1 MLITNIEE
9 LRLYFPTHAIDSI
22 DPFIAVI
29 DNAEH
34 DFLSEK
40 LGTPLYAA
48 LCQWY
53 EDNADTYEKTIGKDT
68 TEYNQ
73 LLLLCQ
79 RCIAYNV
86 MARAI
91 GLNIISINNAGIN
104 ISTADDYGK
113 ADLAAVETFKTTCI
127 KESHAA
133 INRLLQTLEDWTE
146 QSAQTSDPSDESEES
161 EESEETT
168 VPGDSVADT
177 EKKEISDLWR
187 SSRYFYLAASL
198 LIPSARVL
206 QDYLNF
212 YESREKYILMIPD
225 LHYIQEEIIAPAI
238 GEDFCNYLVNLSI
251 EGKGTPVERKT
262 IVRLRKAMSAMLEE
276 RSTVIKLEKARAAH
290 VHDESV
296 RLLQAAIDY
305 IKLHVKDFPAEAVE
319 NSPLYVAPKPEA
331 SEGTTVPGDS
341 VAGQTYKNNQENSAI
356 FLTPILD

>member
-34 DFLSEK
+34 DFLGEK
-40 LGTPLYAA
+40 LGTPLYSA

-53 EDNADTYEKTIGKDT
+53 EDNADTYERTIGKDT

-146 QSAQTSDPSDESEES
+146 QSAQEHDES
-161 EESEETT
+161 
-168 VPGDSVADT
+168 DSDAD

-238 GEDFCNYLVNLSI
+238 GEDLCNYLVNLSI

-296 RLLQAAIDY
+296 RLLQAAINY
-305 IKLHVKDFPAEAVE
+305 IKLHVKDFSAEAVKD
-319 NSPLYVAPKPEA
+319 SPLYVAPKSEA
-331 SEGTTVPGDS
+331 PKETTVPGDS